1 MFRKKPNNFAFYIL
15 QCTGYDD
22 DDEPIYEKI
31 TSKGKPIVFIG
42 NRQNAFGGEVYEAQ
56 AIGAED
62 VATITVGYHPLI
74 SSDCLLCA
82 YDTEKLYEI
91 IGTPDN
97 VLEKNKKLQF
107 KIKRYQNG

>member
-15 QCTGYDD
+15 QRTGYDD
-22 DDEPIYEKI
+22 DDEPVYDNITEK
-31 TSKGKPIVFIG
+31 GNPIVFLG
-42 NRQNAFGGEVYEAQ
+42 NRQNAFGGEVYEAH

-62 VATITVGYHPLI
+62 VSTVTVGYHPLI
-74 SSDCLLCA
+74 SADCLLCD
-82 YDTEKLYEI
+82 YQSGKRYEI

-97 VLEKNKKLQF
+97 VFGKNKYLQF